1 MEGAS
6 GGGDGGG
13 VFWTEEFSI
22 TNKEEIHREVEGSER
37 KRREVREKREERE
50 RENRMNLVFAENE
63 LVAV

>member
-22 TNKEEIHREVEGSER
+22 TNKEEIHRDAEGSER
-37 KRREVREKREERE
+37 KRREVREKKRRERE
-50 RENRMNLVFAENE
+50 RESDEFGVCRK
-63 LVAV
+63 